1 MTLISF
7 LKPSLKSS
15 TVDWAVAF
23 QEELHELHFG
33 RFPTKSESEWWKN
46 QRADWKESRWRLYE
60 FY

>member
-23 QEELHELHFG
+23 QEELHELHFA
-33 RFPTKSESEWWKN
+33 RFPTKSESE
-46 QRADWKESRWRLYE
+46 
-60 FY
+60 